1 MTSRFTRSSRPDD
14 GGELA
19 RLATARAEEGDS
31 SALQFLDAV
40 ARYEQ
45 LGTDRSRALRDALE
59 QLPPDQSEVLVLRDL
74 VGLSP
79 EEIARCL
86 GRTEASVQSLH
97 DRGRGALRQTLR
109 ELEAARL
116 TSGS

>member
-1 MTSRFTRSSRPDD
+1 MRSRFTRSSRPDD
-14 GGELA
+14 RGELV

-40 ARYEQ
+40 VRYEQ

-59 QLPPDQSEVLVLRDL
+59 QIPPDQSEVLVLQDL

-79 EEIARCL
+79 EEIARSL
-86 GRTEASVQSLH
+86 GRTEASVHRLH
-97 DRGRGALRQTLR
+97 QRGRGALRHALR
-109 ELEAARL
+109 KLEAARL